1 MLLLNRFC
9 RGPLT
14 SDGQSHLAVVCRTR
28 ARPTGSATRNKKA
41 TSCAE
46 CQVYRNAVQSEKR
59 DGDGDGD
66 DDDDEDIFRFGFGEF
81 LRQTDGHVTLSIV
94 KRRGTRNETSWKRRR
109 ACNQFSERSLAHT
122 ITIRDD
128 DVILSQ

>member
-1 MLLLNRFC
+1 M
-9 RGPLT
+9 
-14 SDGQSHLAVVCRTR
+14 
-28 ARPTGSATRNKKA
+28 
-41 TSCAE
+41 
-46 CQVYRNAVQSEKR
+46 YRNAVQSEKR